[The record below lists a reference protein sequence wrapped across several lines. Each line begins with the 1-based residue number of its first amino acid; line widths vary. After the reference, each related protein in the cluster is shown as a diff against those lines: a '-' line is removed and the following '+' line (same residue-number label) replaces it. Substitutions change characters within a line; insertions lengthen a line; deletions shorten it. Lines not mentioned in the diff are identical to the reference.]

1 MKHHKPNLC
10 KNDIWFVFS
19 PICFVGIHAIFVICI
34 YSCILMSNT
43 IYRSQCSCHLT
54 VTWWASSVDI
64 KHLGCHQWTSN
75 TSVSSVDIKHLGVI
89 SGHQTPRCHQWTSN
103 TSGVISGHQTSRVSS
118 VDIKHLGCHQWTSNT
133 SVDLYTQVHLL
144 LLVGL
149 CLLHL

>member
-34 YSCILMSNT
+34 YSCILMCNT

-54 VTWWASSVDI
+54 VTRWASSVDI
-64 KHLGCHQWTSN
+64 KHLGCHQ
-75 TSVSSVDIKHLGVI
+75 L
-89 SGHQTPRCHQWTSN
+89 TSN

-118 VDIKHLGCHQWTSNT
+118 VDIKHLGCHPWTSNT